1 MAFSTNQSFEPRIGT
16 AQMIFGVIYT
26 FITLI
31 ALCLAF
37 YERQDDGDGYL
48 QLCMAVLFAIMAGKS
63 FFISARVKRLL
74 REGVYF
80 EAQVDSCEP
89 VRGITVIKGVCD
101 IPNYGLIHIE
111 SRLVGENIGRELK
124 AFMADH
130 KQHKLPALVVG
141 ADGKYPRGM
150 FTVKGLHGHL
160 IPESAMLKGQTADDL
175 AEQKQNN
182 SALEPATA
190 RAKAATRRAEE
201 QKQQEQEAADA
212 AAAAAVATADTAA
225 DTATAVE
232 ANTASSTEAEAEA
245 ETVASADAADAAD
258 AAAADATEAE
268 QGVGAKRQSSKD
280 AALMAALKDKEQS

>member
-37 YERQDDGDGYL
+37 YERQDGGDGYL

-130 KQHKLPALVVG
+130 KQNKLPALVVG

-160 IPESAMLKGQTADDL
+160 IPESAMLKGQTADDF
-175 AEQKQNN
+175 
-182 SALEPATA
+182 SALESATA

-212 AAAAAVATADTAA
+212 AAAATVATADT
-225 DTATAVE
+225 TAVE
-232 ANTASSTEAEAEA
+232 ANAAISSEAAPEA
-245 ETVASADAADAAD
+245 ETVASAA
-258 AAAADATEAE
+258 EAK
-268 QGVGAKRQSSKD
+268 QGVSAKRQSSKD

>member
-37 YERQDDGDGYL
+37 YERQDGGDGYL

-130 KQHKLPALVVG
+130 KQNKLPALVVG

-182 SALEPATA
+182 SALE
-190 RAKAATRRAEE
+190 
-201 QKQQEQEAADA
+201 
-212 AAAAAVATADTAA
+212 
-225 DTATAVE
+225 
-232 ANTASSTEAEAEA
+232 SC
-245 ETVASADAADAAD
+245 
-258 AAAADATEAE
+258 
-268 QGVGAKRQSSKD
+268 
-280 AALMAALKDKEQS
+280 

>member
-37 YERQDDGDGYL
+37 YERQGGGDGYL

-130 KQHKLPALVVG
+130 KQNKLPALVVG

-212 AAAAAVATADTAA
+212 AAATAATADTAA
-225 DTATAVE
+225 VE
-232 ANTASSTEAEAEA
+232 ANAASSTEAAAEA
-245 ETVASADAADAAD
+245 ETVASVDAADAAS
-258 AAAADATEAE
+258 AASAAEAA

>member
-37 YERQDDGDGYL
+37 YERQDGGDGYL

-130 KQHKLPALVVG
+130 KQNKLPALVVG

-182 SALEPATA
+182 SALESATA

-212 AAAAAVATADTAA
+212 AAAATVATADT
-225 DTATAVE
+225 TAVE
-232 ANTASSTEAEAEA
+232 ANAAISSEAAPEA
-245 ETVASADAADAAD
+245 ETVASAA
-258 AAAADATEAE
+258 EAK
-268 QGVGAKRQSSKD
+268 QGVSAKRQSSKD

>member
-37 YERQDDGDGYL
+37 YERQDGGDGYL

-130 KQHKLPALVVG
+130 KQNKLPALVVG

-160 IPESAMLKGQTADDL
+160 IPESAMLRGQTADDL

-212 AAAAAVATADTAA
+212 AAATAATADTATADTAA
-225 DTATAVE
+225 VE
-232 ANTASSTEAEAEA
+232 ANAASSTEAAAEA
-245 ETVASADAADAAD
+245 ETVASVDAADAGSTGCGA
-258 AAAADATEAE
+258 EAE
-268 QGVGAKRQSSKD
+268 RGVVA
-280 AALMAALKDKEQS
+280 

>member
-37 YERQDDGDGYL
+37 YERQDGGDGYL

-130 KQHKLPALVVG
+130 KQNKLPALVVG

-201 QKQQEQEAADA
+201 QKQQEQEAAA
-212 AAAAAVATADTAA
+212 AAATASAA
-225 DTATAVE
+225 DSDAATE
-232 ANTASSTEAEAEA
+232 ANADSSAAAPEA
-245 ETVASADAADAAD
+245 ETVATADAAADAADAAD
-258 AAAADATEAE
+258 AAATDTE

>member
-37 YERQDDGDGYL
+37 YERQDGGDGYL

-130 KQHKLPALVVG
+130 KQNKLPALVVG

-182 SALEPATA
+182 SALESATA

-212 AAAAAVATADTAA
+212 AAAAAITTADTAA
-225 DTATAVE
+225 VE
-232 ANTASSTEAEAEA
+232 ANAASSTEAAAEA
-245 ETVASADAADAAD
+245 ETVASVDAADAAS
-258 AAAADATEAE
+258 AASAAEAE

>member
-37 YERQDDGDGYL
+37 YERQDGGDGYL

-130 KQHKLPALVVG
+130 KQNKLPALVVD

-212 AAAAAVATADTAA
+212 AAATAATADTATADTAA
-225 DTATAVE
+225 VE
-232 ANTASSTEAEAEA
+232 ANAASSTEAAAEA
-245 ETVASADAADAAD
+245 ETVASVDAADAAS
-258 AAAADATEAE
+258 AASAAEAE

>member
-1 MAFSTNQSFEPRIGT
+1 
-16 AQMIFGVIYT
+16 MIFGVIYT

-37 YERQDDGDGYL
+37 YERQDGGDGYL

-130 KQHKLPALVVG
+130 KQNKLPALVVG

-212 AAAAAVATADTAA
+212 AAAAAITTADTAA
-225 DTATAVE
+225 VE
-232 ANTASSTEAEAEA
+232 ANAASSTEAAAEA
-245 ETVASADAADAAD
+245 ETVASVDAADAAS
-258 AAAADATEAE
+258 AASAAEAE

>member
-37 YERQDDGDGYL
+37 YERQDGGDGYL

-141 ADGKYPRGM
+141 ANGKYPRGM

-160 IPESAMLKGQTADDL
+160 VPESAMLKGQTADDL

-201 QKQQEQEAADA
+201 QKQQEQEAAA
-212 AAAAAVATADTAA
+212 AAATASAA
-225 DTATAVE
+225 DSDAATE
-232 ANTASSTEAEAEA
+232 ANADSSAAAPEA
-245 ETVASADAADAAD
+245 ETVATADAAADAAD
-258 AAAADATEAE
+258 AAATDTE

>member
-37 YERQDDGDGYL
+37 YERQDGGDGYL

-130 KQHKLPALVVG
+130 KQNKLPALVVG

-201 QKQQEQEAADA
+201 QKQQEQEAAA
-212 AAAAAVATADTAA
+212 AAATASAA
-225 DTATAVE
+225 DSDAATE
-232 ANTASSTEAEAEA
+232 ANADSSAAAPEA
-245 ETVASADAADAAD
+245 ETVATADAAADAAD
-258 AAAADATEAE
+258 AAATDTE

>member
-1 MAFSTNQSFEPRIGT
+1 
-16 AQMIFGVIYT
+16 
-26 FITLI
+26 
-31 ALCLAF
+31 
-37 YERQDDGDGYL
+37 
-48 QLCMAVLFAIMAGKS
+48 
-63 FFISARVKRLL
+63 
-74 REGVYF
+74 
-80 EAQVDSCEP
+80 
-89 VRGITVIKGVCD
+89 
-101 IPNYGLIHIE
+101 
-111 SRLVGENIGRELK
+111 
-124 AFMADH
+124 MADH
-130 KQHKLPALVVG
+130 KQNKLPALVVG

-212 AAAAAVATADTAA
+212 AAAAAITTADTAA
-225 DTATAVE
+225 VE
-232 ANTASSTEAEAEA
+232 ANAASSTEAAAEA
-245 ETVASADAADAAD
+245 ETVASVDAADAAS
-258 AAAADATEAE
+258 AASAAEAE

>member
-37 YERQDDGDGYL
+37 YERQDGGDGYL

-111 SRLVGENIGRELK
+111 SRLVGEHIGRELK

-141 ADGKYPRGM
+141 ANGKYPRGM

-160 IPESAMLKGQTADDL
+160 VPESAMLKGQTADDL

-201 QKQQEQEAADA
+201 QKQQEQEAAA
-212 AAAAAVATADTAA
+212 AAATASAA
-225 DTATAVE
+225 DSDAATE
-232 ANTASSTEAEAEA
+232 ANADSSAAAPEA
-245 ETVASADAADAAD
+245 ETVATADAAADAAD
-258 AAAADATEAE
+258 AAATDTE

>member
-37 YERQDDGDGYL
+37 YERQDGGDGYL

-130 KQHKLPALVVG
+130 KQNKLPALVVG

-212 AAAAAVATADTAA
+212 AAAAAITTADTAA
-225 DTATAVE
+225 VE
-232 ANTASSTEAEAEA
+232 ANAASSTEAAAEA
-245 ETVASADAADAAD
+245 ETVASVDAADAAS
-258 AAAADATEAE
+258 AASAAEAE

>member
-37 YERQDDGDGYL
+37 YERQDGGDGYL

-130 KQHKLPALVVG
+130 KQNKLPALVVG

-160 IPESAMLKGQTADDL
+160 VPESAMLKGQTADDL

-201 QKQQEQEAADA
+201 QKQQEQEAAA
-212 AAAAAVATADTAA
+212 AAATASAA
-225 DTATAVE
+225 DSDAATE
-232 ANTASSTEAEAEA
+232 ANADSSAAAPEA
-245 ETVASADAADAAD
+245 ETVATADAAADAADAAD
-258 AAAADATEAE
+258 AAATDTE

>member
-37 YERQDDGDGYL
+37 YERQDGGDGYL

-130 KQHKLPALVVG
+130 KQNKLPALVVG

-160 IPESAMLKGQTADDL
+160 IPESAMLKGQTANDL

-212 AAAAAVATADTAA
+212 AAATAATADTATADTAA
-225 DTATAVE
+225 VE
-232 ANTASSTEAEAEA
+232 ANAASSTEAAAEA
-245 ETVASADAADAAD
+245 ETVASVDAASAAS
-258 AAAADATEAE
+258 AAEAE

>member
-37 YERQDDGDGYL
+37 YERQDGGDGYL

-130 KQHKLPALVVG
+130 KQNKLPALVVG

-212 AAAAAVATADTAA
+212 AAATAATADTATADTAA
-225 DTATAVE
+225 VE
-232 ANTASSTEAEAEA
+232 ANAASSTEAAAEA
-245 ETVASADAADAAD
+245 ETVASAA
-258 AAAADATEAE
+258 EAE

>member
-130 KQHKLPALVVG
+130 KQNKLPALVVG

-160 IPESAMLKGQTADDL
+160 VPESAMLKGQTADDL

-201 QKQQEQEAADA
+201 QKQQEQEAASA
-212 AAAAAVATADTAA
+212 AAATAAA
-225 DTATAVE
+225 DTDAATETNAD
-232 ANTASSTEAEAEA
+232 SSAAAPEA
-245 ETVASADAADAAD
+245 ETVATADAAADAADAAD
-258 AAAADATEAE
+258 AAATDTE

>member
-37 YERQDDGDGYL
+37 YERQDGGDGYL

-130 KQHKLPALVVG
+130 KQNKLPALVVG

-201 QKQQEQEAADA
+201 QKQQEQESADA

-225 DTATAVE
+225 VE
-232 ANTASSTEAEAEA
+232 ANTASSTEAVADA

>member
-37 YERQDDGDGYL
+37 YERQDGGDGYL

-130 KQHKLPALVVG
+130 KQNKLPALVVG

-182 SALEPATA
+182 SALEAPKSKSNKSKKLLMQPLPPLLLQQIPLLSRLTLPAPLKLQL
-190 RAKAATRRAEE
+190 RPKLLPLLMQLMQLQQHLLLKLNKA
-201 QKQQEQEAADA
+201 
-212 AAAAAVATADTAA
+212 
-225 DTATAVE
+225 
-232 ANTASSTEAEAEA
+232 
-245 ETVASADAADAAD
+245 
-258 AAAADATEAE
+258 
-268 QGVGAKRQSSKD
+268 
-280 AALMAALKDKEQS
+280 

>member
-31 ALCLAF
+31 ALSLAF
-37 YERQDDGDGYL
+37 YERQDGGDGYL

-130 KQHKLPALVVG
+130 KQNKLPALVVG

-212 AAAAAVATADTAA
+212 AAATAATADTATADTAA
-225 DTATAVE
+225 VE
-232 ANTASSTEAEAEA
+232 ANAASSTEAAAEA
-245 ETVASADAADAAD
+245 ETVASGDAADAAS
-258 AAAADATEAE
+258 AASAAEAE

>member
-37 YERQDDGDGYL
+37 YERQDGGDGYL

-80 EAQVDSCEP
+80 EAQVYSCRP

-130 KQHKLPALVVG
+130 KQNKLPALVVG

-201 QKQQEQEAADA
+201 QKQQEQEATDA
-212 AAAAAVATADTAA
+212 AAATAATADTATADTAA
-225 DTATAVE
+225 VE
-232 ANTASSTEAEAEA
+232 ANAASSTEAAAEA
-245 ETVASADAADAAD
+245 ETVASVDAADAAS
-258 AAAADATEAE
+258 AASAAEAE

>member
-37 YERQDDGDGYL
+37 YERQDGGDGYL

-130 KQHKLPALVVG
+130 KQNKLPALVVG

-212 AAAAAVATADTAA
+212 AAATAATADTAA
-225 DTATAVE
+225 VE
-232 ANTASSTEAEAEA
+232 ANAASSTEAAAEA
-245 ETVASADAADAAD
+245 ETVASVDAADAAS
-258 AAAADATEAE
+258 AASAAEAA

>member
-37 YERQDDGDGYL
+37 YERQDGGDGYL
-48 QLCMAVLFAIMAGKS
+48 QLCMSVLFAIMAGKS

-130 KQHKLPALVVG
+130 KQNKLPALVVG

-212 AAAAAVATADTAA
+212 AAAAAITTADTAA
-225 DTATAVE
+225 VE
-232 ANTASSTEAEAEA
+232 ANAASSTEAAAEA
-245 ETVASADAADAAD
+245 ETVASVDAADAAS
-258 AAAADATEAE
+258 AASAAEAE

>member
-37 YERQDDGDGYL
+37 YERQDGGDGYL

-130 KQHKLPALVVG
+130 KHNKLPALVVG

-160 IPESAMLKGQTADDL
+160 VPESAMLKGQTADDL

-212 AAAAAVATADTAA
+212 AAAAAITTADTAA
-225 DTATAVE
+225 VE
-232 ANTASSTEAEAEA
+232 ANAASSTEAAAEA
-245 ETVASADAADAAD
+245 ETVASVDAADAAS
-258 AAAADATEAE
+258 AASAAEAE

>member
-37 YERQDDGDGYL
+37 YERQDGGDGYL
-48 QLCMAVLFAIMAGKS
+48 QLCMAVLFAIMAGKP

-130 KQHKLPALVVG
+130 KQNKLPALVVG

-182 SALEPATA
+182 SALEHATA

-212 AAAAAVATADTAA
+212 AAAATITTADTAA
-225 DTATAVE
+225 VE
-232 ANTASSTEAEAEA
+232 ANAASSTEAAAEA
-245 ETVASADAADAAD
+245 ETVASVDAADAAS
-258 AAAADATEAE
+258 AASAAEAE